1 MEIFKKWNQWLLL
14 LFLVYLTTTFL
25 RSSNLMLIEMCV
37 EGNLQQKRKNRN
49 IWNAT
54 TKEQTEKEKNKT
66 GLLHTSALFFQ
77 ILFYFTLLVFSPRH
91 ELKLRWLFFISFWF
105 LNFWFFSPLLILF
118 GLRWWKK
125 DLGARIYL
133 WPPSSVV
140 YVVYIGFSEL
150 LFQLRFTCSIRI
162 SLHRCNRFSFPGTF
176 WDFYSFF
183 LDRKY
188 FEILF
193 YFLKFWY
200 SNISRVCNNQSP
212 FLVFVIS
219 GDWPAASGRGNY

>member
-1 MEIFKKWNQWLLL
+1 MIIIIISGLSDDSIFAVVQ
-14 LFLVYLTTTFL
+14 FDA
-25 RSSNLMLIEMCV
+25 
-37 EGNLQQKRKNRN
+37 NRN
-49 IWNAT
+49 VCRRKFT
-54 TKEQTEKEKNKT
+54 TKKEKIGISEMPPQKNKQKKKKT
-66 GLLHTSALFFQ
+66 KPVCCTRPPYFFK
-77 ILFYFTLLVFSPRH
+77 FYFILPYWFFPPRH
-91 ELKLRWLFFISFWF
+91 ELMSWWLFFISFWF

-188 FEILF
+188 FDILF